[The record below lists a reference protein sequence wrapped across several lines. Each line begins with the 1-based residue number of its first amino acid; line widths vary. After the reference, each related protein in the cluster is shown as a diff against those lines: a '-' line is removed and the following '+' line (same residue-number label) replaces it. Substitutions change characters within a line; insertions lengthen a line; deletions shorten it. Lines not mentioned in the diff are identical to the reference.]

1 MNAAQTIHE
10 SDAAAKYE
18 VITRGTGGAA
28 SPAESTGSIQASL
41 SRWFAAQALIGLSLV
56 CLAIY
61 AVTAWSFQVKQASEF
76 ERQSELIKHLIQE
89 SRDDPGRDG
98 LRHKLDDFFSTHA
111 EISLVLRRGDE
122 TIYSTRPT
130 RASARWLWKPTEE
143 HQTHPDGA
151 VMQLQMG
158 IDVQEDSRLL
168 ARLAWTLVGAVVLGS
183 LLIAWTGALL
193 VRRGLRSL
201 KKLIQQT
208 AATGPAHPGLR
219 IDPSPYA
226 SEITPWVV
234 QFNAVLDRAE
244 QAYQQLESFNAD
256 VAHELRTPLANLI
269 GMVEVELARPRS
281 IEELRDA
288 LLSALEE
295 ARRVSA
301 IVIDMLFLSQA
312 DRGAVARRSAPVSLA
327 NQVRTVVE
335 FHEATLAD
343 VGLKVHV
350 SGDAYIGIDAGLV
363 RRALS
368 NLLSNASRYAA
379 RDSTIAVVIDAQPD
393 GVWVKVA
400 NRGQP
405 VPADVLP
412 NLFKRFFRAER
423 SRTDSSDHH
432 GLGLAIVAA
441 IARMHGGQT
450 RATSRSGVTEI
461 SFSMKPE
468 G

>member
-1 MNAAQTIHE
+1 M
-10 SDAAAKYE
+10 
-18 VITRGTGGAA
+18 A
-28 SPAESTGSIQASL
+28 SPQSTGSIQAAL

-56 CLAIY
+56 CVAIY

-89 SRDDPGRDG
+89 SRDDAGRDE

-111 EISLVLRRGDE
+111 EISLVLRLGNE
-122 TIYSTRPT
+122 IIYSSTPSRT
-130 RASARWLWKPTEE
+130 SARWLWMSTQESQMRSGDAAM
-143 HQTHPDGA
+143 HL
-151 VMQLQMG
+151 QLG

-168 ARLAWTLVGAVVLGS
+168 ARLAWTLVGATFLGS
-183 LLIAWTGALL
+183 GIISLTGTLL
-193 VRRGLRSL
+193 VRRGLKPL
-201 KKLIQQT
+201 QKLVQQT
-208 AATGPAHPGLR
+208 AATGPAHPGRR
-219 IDPSPYA
+219 IDPAPYA
-226 SEITPWVV
+226 SEITPWVT

-281 IEELRDA
+281 AEELRDA

-301 IVIDMLFLSQA
+301 IVIDMLFLSKA
-312 DRGAVARRSAPVSLA
+312 DRGTVARRSAPVSLA
-327 NQVRTVVE
+327 DQVRTVLD
-335 FHEATLAD
+335 FHEATLEDA
-343 VGLKVHV
+343 GLKVHV
-350 SGDAYIGIDAGLV
+350 SGDASIGIDAALV

-368 NLLSNASRYAA
+368 NLLSNASRYAKA
-379 RDSTIAVVIDAQPD
+379 GSTIAIVIDTQPD
-393 GVWVKVA
+393 GIWVKVA
-400 NRGQP
+400 NRGEP
-405 VPADVLP
+405 VAADMLP

-423 SRTDSSDHH
+423 SRTDSSEHH

-450 RATSRSGVTEI
+450 RATSRSGVNEI
-461 SFSMKPE
+461 SFSMRSE
-468 G
+468 GR